1 MPTCPVCD
9 SRQILIVLSDTRR
22 GSCRDC
28 GARWTQDGSVLFRLP
43 GAMTVQ
49 PGELGETI
57 RTDHI
62 LNVTNLNLEHPGRY
76 AFDVLVDGQVAAT
89 VPLRVEQIPARH

>member
-28 GARWTQDGSVLFRLP
+28 GARWAQDGSVQRDVRPLTLP
-43 GAMTVQ
+43 NVVGI
-49 PGELGETI
+49 I
-57 RTDHI
+57 RPRAVTP
-62 LNVTNLNLEHPGRY
+62 NV
-76 AFDVLVDGQVAAT
+76 
-89 VPLRVEQIPARH
+89 AR